1 MAADGYQLRSSPARH
16 PRHLSP
22 ADGPG
27 GQGEDRPRRQ
37 VRGRLEQG
45 HPLRRAGGMSRCLRE
60 ERWRSQRS
68 CLDAAMRRERIPGK
82 LVGGSE
88 GQGGGCGT
96 EVPAK

>member
-1 MAADGYQLRSSPARH
+1 
-16 PRHLSP
+16 
-22 ADGPG
+22 
-27 GQGEDRPRRQ
+27 
-37 VRGRLEQG
+37 
-45 HPLRRAGGMSRCLRE
+45 MSRCLRE